1 MAEDPNEIDAMPTKA
16 FFVDMLVRDIPLG
29 RAVLDLVDNCVDGAK
44 RLHPEDEPDF
54 SGLSVNLSMDGE
66 RFEIVDN
73 CGGFDVE
80 TARHYA
86 FRFGRSAKAQSTD
99 YSIGQFGVGMKRA
112 LFKFGR
118 YFEVHSA
125 TDKEK
130 WSMKV
135 DVDAWESSSDWV
147 FDFDER
153 VDAREDADWET
164 GTRIVVNRLRPE
176 VASQFA
182 NEYFQRQLAEMLR
195 SHQRQ
200 FLAWGLT
207 IEFGGDHLTNTD
219 LRMST
224 GGGFSPA
231 VEEITFDEDTESPVR
246 VRIVVGLSTS
256 APSEA
261 GWYIVCNGRVVLSGD
276 RTEQTGWN
284 SVAEQKEGIPK
295 FHNQYARF
303 RGVVFFDCR
312 SSRKLPW
319 NTTKTGLDASSP
331 VWQSVLPKMLDHTR
345 AAIGF
350 LNALDD
356 EIDEYGQ
363 EAAPTLA
370 SLLEDTRAQDVEKLK
385 GARAFSWNKS
395 PRPRG
400 PKTTTIQY
408 SREQTKIRTLMTAL
422 GVRSAKAVGEA
433 TFDIVYD
440 EQNGDQE

>member
-1 MAEDPNEIDAMPTKA
+1 MANDPNEIDAMPTKA
-16 FFVDMLVRDIPLG
+16 FFVDMLVRDIPLE

-44 RLHPEDEPDF
+44 RIHPEEAPDF
-54 SGLSVNLSMDGE
+54 SDLSVRLAMDGE

-73 CGGFDVE
+73 CGGFDVV

-86 FRFGRSAKAQSTD
+86 FRFGRPEKARSTD

-135 DVDAWESSSDWV
+135 DVDGWERRDDWV

-153 VDAREDADWET
+153 TDAGKESDWET
-164 GTRIVVNRLRPE
+164 GTRILVKQLRPE
-176 VASQFA
+176 VASQFSS
-182 NEYFQRQLAEMLR
+182 EYFRRKLTEMLR

-207 IEFGGDHLTNTD
+207 INFDGDHLTNTD
-219 LRMST
+219 LRMRT

-231 VEEITFDEDTESPVR
+231 VEEIAFDEETESPVR
-246 VRIVVGLSTS
+246 MRIVVGLSAS
-256 APSEA
+256 VPSEA
-261 GWYIVCNGRVVLSGD
+261 GWYVVCNGRVVLSAD

-303 RGVVFFDCR
+303 RGVVFFGCR

-319 NTTKTGLDASSP
+319 NTTKTGLDASSA
-331 VWQSVLPKMLDHTR
+331 VWQSVFPRMLDHTR
-345 AAIGF
+345 AAISF

-363 EAAPTLA
+363 EGAPTLA
-370 SLLEDTRAQDVEKLK
+370 ALLQDTNAQDVEKLR
-385 GARAFSWNKS
+385 GARAFTWNRS

-400 PKTTTIQY
+400 PKKTRIQY

-422 GVRSAKAVGEA
+422 GVGSAKAVGEA
-433 TFDIVYD
+433 TFDIVHEEQGGD
-440 EQNGDQE
+440 EE